1 MGQVQR
7 TKREGERGET
17 HTLTPAESCSDWLTR
32 TLIAPS
38 MSISAAVTRP
48 GRGVFPVTK
57 AIMRQDSEEE

>member
-38 MSISAAVTRP
+38 RSAAAARP
-48 GRGVFPVTK
+48 GRGVFPVIK
-57 AIMRQDSEEE
+57 AIMRQDSEEQ